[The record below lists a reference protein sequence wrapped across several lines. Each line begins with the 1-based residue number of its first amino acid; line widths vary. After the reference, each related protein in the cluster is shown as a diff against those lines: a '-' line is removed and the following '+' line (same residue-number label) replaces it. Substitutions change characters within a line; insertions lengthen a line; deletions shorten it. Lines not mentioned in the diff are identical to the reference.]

1 MADIDILFFNIVFI
15 LLTTAGAAL
24 YLVFL
29 ALNRYE

>member
-1 MADIDILFFNIVFI
+1 MADIDILFCIIVFI
-15 LLTTAGAAL
+15 LLTTAGALL